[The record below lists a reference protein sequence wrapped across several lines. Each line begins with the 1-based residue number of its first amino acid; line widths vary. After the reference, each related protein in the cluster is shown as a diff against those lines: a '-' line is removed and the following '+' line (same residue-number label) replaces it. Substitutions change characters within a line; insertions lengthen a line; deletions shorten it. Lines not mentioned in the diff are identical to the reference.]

1 MAKIDRI
8 NKDTEEDRVDLH
20 ELFKNDPVA
29 LVEVET
35 IEKRLQDRKD
45 DIQRRMGEI
54 EAIPESEREDAR
66 NSLAAEMFSAESE
79 AAEARNQLL
88 TDSILRLQD
97 QIEEKKRKQEELQA
111 KLRRLEELNKQLTP
125 TKVNETKKVYPNDP
139 CPCGSGKKYK
149 KCCGRV

>member
-1 MAKIDRI
+1 MVE
-8 NKDTEEDRVDLH
+8 KDGVTIGTEEDRVDLH
-20 ELFKNDPVA
+20 ELFKNDPIA
-29 LVEVET
+29 IAEVEA
-35 IEKRLQDRKD
+35 IDKRLQDRKE
-45 DIQRRMGEI
+45 DIRRRMGEI
-54 EAIPESEREDAR
+54 EEIPEPEREDER
-66 NSLAAEMFSAESE
+66 NALAAEMLSAESE

-97 QIEEKKRKQEELQA
+97 QIAEKKRRQEELET
-111 KLRRLEELNKQLTP
+111 KLSRLEELNKQLTP

>member
-1 MAKIDRI
+1 MVEMDGI
-8 NKDTEEDRVDLH
+8 NKGTEEDRVNLH

-29 LVEVET
+29 IVEVEA
-35 IEKRLQDRKD
+35 IEKRMRERKD
-45 DIQRRMGEI
+45 DIRRRMGEV
-54 EAIPESEREDAR
+54 EDIPEPEREDVR
-66 NSLAAEMFSAESE
+66 NALAAEMLSAKSE

-97 QIEEKKRKQEELQA
+97 QIAEKKRRQEELEA
-111 KLRRLEELNKQLTP
+111 KLSRLEELNRQVAP

-149 KCCGRV
+149 KCCGRI